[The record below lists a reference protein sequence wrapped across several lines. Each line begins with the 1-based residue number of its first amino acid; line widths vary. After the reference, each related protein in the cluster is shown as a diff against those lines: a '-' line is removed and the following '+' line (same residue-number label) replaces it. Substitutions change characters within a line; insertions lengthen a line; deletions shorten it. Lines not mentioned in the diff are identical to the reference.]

1 MGGGKIVSLSFLGGH
16 CRKYKVLVT
25 GVKVICKKICW
36 EQLVKG
42 GEGCPD
48 YFFIL
53 FLFIYFYFIFL
64 GGVDQL
70 HLY

>member
-1 MGGGKIVSLSFLGGH
+1 MRGGNIVSLSFLGGH

-25 GVKVICKKICW
+25 GVKVIFKKICW
-36 EQLVKG
+36 EQLLEG

-48 YFFIL
+48 YLFIL
-53 FLFIYFYFIFL
+53 FYFFIFL
-64 GGVDQL
+64 GGEDEL